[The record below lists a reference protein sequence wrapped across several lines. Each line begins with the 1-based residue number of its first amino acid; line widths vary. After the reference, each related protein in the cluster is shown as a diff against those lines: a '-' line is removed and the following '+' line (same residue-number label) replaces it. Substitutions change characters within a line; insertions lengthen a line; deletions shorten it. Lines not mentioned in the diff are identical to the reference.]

1 MTENK
6 KPKKSIDPYTG
17 EKTAEAQDSGKVTEI
32 MPVDSGDR
40 EGKNFLLTEETS
52 MDMLAADEE
61 ADAVAQRSARYTENE
76 TVKGIFKDRQRL
88 ASGGREALEEEL
100 DEYNSQSP
108 KLTAG
113 DLDASWQ
120 SANAAGEETVGGT
133 VPTPDQDVVEELGK
147 AAGLTYQDDEPLDS
161 DEKMRQR
168 DRNRFELDPA
178 SEDANKQKASPEKPS
193 RKE

>member
-1 MTENK
+1 
-6 KPKKSIDPYTG
+6 
-17 EKTAEAQDSGKVTEI
+17 

>member
-1 MTENK
+1 
-6 KPKKSIDPYTG
+6 
-17 EKTAEAQDSGKVTEI
+17 
-32 MPVDSGDR
+32 
-40 EGKNFLLTEETS
+40 

-76 TVKGIFKDRQRL
+76 TVEGIFKDRQRL

-147 AAGLTYQDDEPLDS
+147 AAGLIYRMMNASS
-161 DEKMRQR
+161 DERLR
-168 DRNRFELDPA
+168 
-178 SEDANKQKASPEKPS
+178 
-193 RKE
+193 